1 MNKLSYL
8 LAASC
13 VGLTAGALVVQ
24 TGAKAAKPRAA
35 APAVQQPASSAGSAG
50 GAGYS
55 SGLTVTID
63 PATKQI
69 RQATPAEA
77 QALADSQ
84 ALTAS
89 VPTPL
94 PQAVRFPNGMRMAR
108 LPESYMET
116 ATVRKNADGSLSFQ
130 CASEKDQVSSV
141 PQDKLPTSATT
152 TTARLEEK

>member
-63 PATKQI
+63 PETKQI
-69 RQATPAEA
+69 RQATPEEA
-77 QALADSQ
+77 Q

-89 VPTPL
+89 VPAPL
-94 PQAVRFPNGMRMAR
+94 PQAVRYANGMRMAR